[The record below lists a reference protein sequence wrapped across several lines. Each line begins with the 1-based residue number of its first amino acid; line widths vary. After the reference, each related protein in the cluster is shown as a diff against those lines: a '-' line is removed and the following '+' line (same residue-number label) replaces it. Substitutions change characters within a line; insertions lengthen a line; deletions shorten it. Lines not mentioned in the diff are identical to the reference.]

1 MTFEG
6 GWAGEEETL
15 GELEQQSASALQMC
29 SQTSSRAGTAS
40 HGGELSAGG
49 LRGCS
54 GAHRWARAALCPRGH
69 PAGWVLQPPGAGAA
83 SGAPRQGWGWP
94 SALSQHR
101 RDLSFS
107 QLRGIALLLS
117 SASPWPCWERRVSGP
132 GCEVS
137 PGLPWLLLLGE
148 LWRCSGSCLVP
159 AFVTKAAVSESE
171 AASSGTGRAAPAT
184 CVQWNRAMSGRLG
197 PAFRSCSCFCS
208 SAASPGQGTGFPAR
222 SSHRPAAPLLPVLA
236 QLCQHQ
242 NAAGQD
248 EGHRGART
256 PALLCVAARAV
267 PRDPGQL
274 SWGLEGG
281 FGQEACVRRGRCQG
295 GRAVLVTTLVPL
307 CDQQTNRPC
316 VFLPH

>member
-6 GWAGEEETL
+6 VWAGEEETL

-54 GAHRWARAALCPRGH
+54 RAHRWARAAPCPRGH

-132 GCEVS
+132 GCKVS

-208 SAASPGQGTGFPAR
+208 SAASPGQGTGFLCGAATVLPPLSSLCWPSSASTKTQLGRTRATEVPA
-222 SSHRPAAPLLPVLA
+222 P
-236 QLCQHQ
+236 
-242 NAAGQD
+242 
-248 EGHRGART
+248 
-256 PALLCVAARAV
+256 
-267 PRDPGQL
+267 
-274 SWGLEGG
+274 
-281 FGQEACVRRGRCQG
+281 
-295 GRAVLVTTLVPL
+295 
-307 CDQQTNRPC
+307 RPC
-316 VFLPH
+316 CAWRPELSPGIRASSPGAWREVLGRRRACGGDGAKEEEQCL